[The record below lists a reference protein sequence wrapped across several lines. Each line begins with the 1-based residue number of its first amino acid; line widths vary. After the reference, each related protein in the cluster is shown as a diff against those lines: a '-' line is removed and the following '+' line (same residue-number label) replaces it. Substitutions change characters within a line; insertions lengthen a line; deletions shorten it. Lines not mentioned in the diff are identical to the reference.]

1 MHSTTPPTPPPD
13 LTDRNGPT
21 MTTTATP
28 PAATRTSR
36 SRSTTGTGTGT
47 GRPATT
53 GTAKSRPSTS
63 GAATTSSTATTATG
77 TTGQPAAPANAA
89 ANVSEQRVH
98 AALADGADLT
108 VAALA
113 EATGLGRSTVSK
125 ALARLEAAGR
135 AVRTTSGSAG
145 RARQPDRWNPGSAAT
160 VAAPSPARPQT
171 QTQPDPGPQPGS
183 DPQPEAVHGLESAQQ
198 LAAGSADQAAGDD
211 QPAAGQRPAAR
222 RSRGKRPS
230 TADTPPAPDTATAAP
245 GVGGDERR
253 NPKTGT
259 ARLAPG
265 ALTQLVADHFGRN
278 PGVPLTSGE
287 VGRALG
293 RSGGAVRNA
302 ADKLAADGVLRL
314 LDGTPRRYTTTD

>member
-1 MHSTTPPTPPPD
+1 MHSTTPPIPLP
-13 LTDRNGPT
+13 DRNGPT

-28 PAATRTSR
+28 PTATRTGR
-36 SRSTTGTGTGT
+36 SRTATGRPPTTSTATTGRGKSG
-47 GRPATT
+47 PATT
-53 GTAKSRPSTS
+53 GTS
-63 GAATTSSTATTATG
+63 ATG
-77 TTGQPAAPANAA
+77 TSTTGSTGQPAALANAA
-89 ANVSEQRVH
+89 TNVSEERVH
-98 AALADGADLT
+98 AALTGGADLT

-145 RARQPDRWNPGSAAT
+145 RARQPDQWNPSSPAT
-160 VAAPSPARPQT
+160 VAAPAPSHP
-171 QTQPDPGPQPGS
+171 QPDP
-183 DPQPEAVHGLESAQQ
+183 DPQPEANPGVEPAEQI
-198 LAAGSADQAAGDD
+198 AAGGAEETAGDD
-211 QPAAGQRPAAR
+211 QPAAGQRPAGSR
-222 RSRGKRPS
+222 RSRGRRPS
-230 TADTPPAPDTATAAP
+230 TADTAPTPDTATAAAGDG
-245 GVGGDERR
+245 GVERR

-265 ALTQLVADHFGRN
+265 ALTQLVADHFGRH

-302 ADKLAADGVLRL
+302 ADKLVGDGALRL